1 MFMSICLISAFLP
14 SVFPNI
20 CFRNNC
26 MLSFKVFLSLSCEIL
41 VDYCWYPDLYG
52 YYFFYCHLPHAISKF
67 TTSSNLLPH
76 PFKIYLAHLDPQ
88 LFSLKPISYLFY
100 VLSSPNWIL
109 ALQFMDED
117 SLNTNYVPS
126 SLFGMLYVTN
136 PLAFT
141 ALKKPTFLSQIGWVI
156 QITHERVSF
165 LGQREAALLCAP
177 NTGLSALLVWILF
190 YRRWKFN
197 TNFWS
202 TEE

>member
-14 SVFPNI
+14 SVFPNT

-26 MLSFKVFLSLSCEIL
+26 MLSLQVFLSLSCEIL

-67 TTSSNLLPH
+67 TTSSDLLPH

-88 LFSLKPISYLFY
+88 LFSPKPISYLFY

-109 ALQFMDED
+109 TLQFMDED
-117 SLNTNYVPS
+117 SLNTNHVDKSQPS

-141 ALKKPTFLSQIGWVI
+141 ALKSLHFYPK
-156 QITHERVSF
+156 
-165 LGQREAALLCAP
+165 
-177 NTGLSALLVWILF
+177 LVEWFRSLM
-190 YRRWKFN
+190 KG
-197 TNFWS
+197 S
-202 TEE
+202 HS